1 MNQISDDDN
10 VKSKNLEGIDKKIEN
25 TGTILEYVTE
35 EDDGVNNVTSEENE
49 NGRPLRKNPGAV
61 VDRLQ
66 SDFK

>member
-10 VKSKNLEGIDKKIEN
+10 VKSKNLEGIDKKNEN